1 MKFAKFVLMGCA
13 SALVACQSPPTPQ
26 PTVVPATALPTIAA
40 TPTSRPKTEKQ
51 PVTGGPTIL
60 REGILVRRIVRAPN
74 GSIRLTRDPISG
86 DMFLLNPNQ
95 DIYRIILAQGDQS
108 AANKVISKTDLAT
121 PGTATG
127 MAFGADGALY
137 IVINDKVGNDKTQAI
152 VRKGVINASG
162 GRNWSTFVTFGPY
175 PASNTQYDHQV
186 NGIVVSPDNKF
197 VYINSGARTD
207 HGEVQD
213 AKGAHPNTREIA
225 LTTKIFRIPTN
236 SENIVLGNDDE
247 TLRKAG
253 YVFSDGVR
261 NAYDLEFAPNGD
273 LFGVDNGPDAD
284 FPDELNWL
292 REGQHYGFP
301 WRFGTQDNP
310 QASPSYDPTQDK
322 RLSTDFLAVKE
333 KMYANDPNFP
343 KAPTVKMIDPIA
355 NIGPDATQYRADD
368 GSQRDTAS
376 ENKPHYTFTAHRS
389 PLGLVFAD
397 ATLPYDFRPDGATLS
412 AFITSW
418 GSAGGSLSDV
428 GKDLLH
434 LRLTKKGDQYEMQTN
449 QIAKNFK
456 RPIDAVLIR
465 NQLYLLEHDPGGA
478 IWELTFE

>member
-1 MKFAKFVLMGCA
+1 M
-13 SALVACQSPPTPQ
+13 
-26 PTVVPATALPTIAA
+26 
-40 TPTSRPKTEKQ
+40 
-51 PVTGGPTIL
+51 
-60 REGILVRRIVRAPN
+60 
-74 GSIRLTRDPISG
+74 
-86 DMFLLNPNQ
+86 Q
-95 DIYRIILAQGDQS
+95 D
-108 AANKVISKTDLAT
+108 
-121 PGTATG
+121 
-127 MAFGADGALY
+127 
-137 IVINDKVGNDKTQAI
+137 
-152 VRKGVINASG
+152 
-162 GRNWSTFVTFGPY
+162 
-175 PASNTQYDHQV
+175 
-186 NGIVVSPDNKF
+186 
-197 VYINSGARTD
+197 
-207 HGEVQD
+207 E
-213 AKGAHPNTREIA
+213 KGAHPNTSEVA

-236 SENIVLGNDDE
+236 SENIILGNDDE
-247 TLRKAG
+247 TLRKTG
-253 YVFSDGVR
+253 YVFADGVR

-301 WRFGTQDNP
+301 WRFGAQDNP
-310 QASPSYDPTQDK
+310 QASPSYEPSQDK
-322 RLSTDFLAVKE
+322 RLNTDFLAVKE

-343 KAPTVKMIDPIA
+343 KAPLLKMTDPIA
-355 NIGPDATQYRADD
+355 NIGPDATQYRDDD

-397 ATLPYDFRPDGATLS
+397 TTLPYDFRPDGATLS

-418 GSAGGSLSDV
+418 GSAGGSLSDI

-434 LRLTKKGDQYEMQTN
+434 LRLTKKGDQYEMQAN